1 MDNMTIAIILTLIS
15 ACAHAGI
22 NAVLKSSDNKIILR
36 ALVAWVSAF
45 FFLPLIYFYEL
56 PNFMGWMMLIASG
69 VAHFCY
75 QLCQIQSLK
84 YADLSIAYPIMRGA
98 TPVFTTIA
106 SILFLSE
113 TISLT
118 VFIGICVISL
128 SVLSGLSFAKMR
140 GDTSLRKGVFWSLCT
155 GFGVAIFTVIDS
167 YGGQVVDNSLS
178 FIAWFFLFNGIGITI
193 LSVIKNDYQQLKHI
207 ACGEAKLALIA
218 GLCAAISY
226 GGIIY
231 AFSLVGGKTAEL
243 SALRETGVIFGM
255 ILAYFILK
263 EDITI
268 RRLLSSAG
276 IIAGAIIIAT
286 A

>member
-1 MDNMTIAIILTLIS
+1 MSNMELAILLTLIS

-22 NAVLKSSDNKIILR
+22 NAVLKISDNKMVLR
-36 ALVAWVSAF
+36 ALTSWVSAI

-56 PNFMGWMMLIASG
+56 PNFMGWVMLIASAI
-69 VAHFCY
+69 AHFIY

-84 YADLSIAYPIMRGA
+84 YADLSIAYPITRGA
-98 TPVFTTIA
+98 TPIFTTIA
-106 SILFLSE
+106 SIIFLSE
-113 TISLT
+113 TISHDAM
-118 VFIGICVISL
+118 IGILIISV

-140 GDTSLRKGVFWSLCT
+140 GDTSLRKGLFWSLCT
-155 GFGVAIFTVIDS
+155 GLGVAIFTIIDS
-167 YGGQVVDNSLS
+167 YGGQIVAHPLS
-178 FIAWFFLFNGIGITI
+178 FIAWFFMFNGVGITI
-193 LSVIKNDYQQLKHI
+193 LSIIKNDRKQLKKI
-207 ACGEAKLALIA
+207 ALGETKLALIA
-218 GLCAAISY
+218 GACAAISY

-268 RRLLSSAG
+268 RRLISSAG
-276 IIAGAIIIAT
+276 ILLGVVFIAT
-286 A
+286 S

>member
-1 MDNMTIAIILTLIS
+1 MDEMTLAILLTLIS

-22 NAVLKSSDNKIILR
+22 NAVLKLSDNKVVLR
-36 ALVAWVSAF
+36 ALTSWVSAIL
-45 FFLPLIYFYEL
+45 FLPLIFLTDL
-56 PNFMGWMMLIASG
+56 PNTMGWIMLVASG

-84 YADLSIAYPIMRGA
+84 YADLSIAYPITRGA
-98 TPVFTTIA
+98 TPVFTVIA

-113 TISLT
+113 TISMT
-118 VFIGICVISL
+118 AFVGICIISL

-140 GDTSLRKGVFWSLCT
+140 GDTMLRKGVFWSLCT

-167 YGGQVVDNSLS
+167 YGGQIVDNSLS
-178 FIAWFFLFNGIGITI
+178 FIAWFFLFNGVGISI
-193 LSVIKNDYQQLKHI
+193 LSLVQNDRKQLKKI
-207 ACGEAKLALIA
+207 AIGETKLALIA

-226 GGIIY
+226 SGIIY

-255 ILAYFILK
+255 VLAYFILK

-268 RRLLSSAG
+268 RRLLSSVG
-276 IIAGAIIIAT
+276 ILVGVAIIAT
-286 A
+286 S